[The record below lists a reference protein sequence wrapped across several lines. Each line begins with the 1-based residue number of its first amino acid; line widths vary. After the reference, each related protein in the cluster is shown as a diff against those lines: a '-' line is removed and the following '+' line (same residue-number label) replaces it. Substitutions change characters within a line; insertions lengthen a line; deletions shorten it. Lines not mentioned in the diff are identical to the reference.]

1 MKSLRFGSPKT
12 LFDRKF
18 LTQKLRY
25 WRLGVIFVD
34 VVVIV
39 FSGVLALI
47 IRDSEITKSM
57 TLLRH
62 EFQRLIFPTLVFYLI
77 SMYLLDLYNPRPYES
92 KIEILSGIIKASILA
107 VLLLSAYEFLLKRS
121 LFPRSYV
128 LIQTSILVSLLYLVR
143 SAWLTRLKK
152 LTSISER
159 VLLVGTRKDVEAT
172 LNSVRQNGLRTN
184 CSIVGV
190 VLSKNGIDEINGIK
204 ILGELGDIFDIVKNY
219 SINRIIIVSP
229 INYREF
235 VEELHG
241 KIDRDIRIEVVPGI
255 YEILIG
261 QPDYALIADVPLIK
275 LVREE
280 PPEWYFLAK
289 RILDIIVSLLLI
301 FLTLPLWI
309 FAAIAIKLTSPGPI
323 FYKQVRVGKDGKT
336 FRIWKFRTMINNA
349 EKNTGPMLAHKE
361 DDRVTPIGKILRK
374 YRIDELPQ
382 LFIVLKG
389 DMSLVGPRPERIEFV
404 REFEKKIPFYNERH
418 RVKPGLTGLAQ
429 VWGNYSTSPEIK
441 LKYDLIY
448 IYNRSILLDIEI
460 LLKTAKVVLEGTG
473 V

>member
-1 MKSLRFGSPKT
+1 M
-12 LFDRKF
+12 
-18 LTQKLRY
+18 
-25 WRLGVIFVD
+25 I
-34 VVVIV
+34 
-39 FSGVLALI
+39 
-47 IRDSEITKSM
+47 
-57 TLLRH
+57 
-62 EFQRLIFPTLVFYLI
+62 FYLVAL
-77 SMYLLDLYNPRPYES
+77 YLLDLYNPRPYES
-92 KIEILSGIIKASILA
+92 KIEILSGIIKASVLA
-107 VLLLSAYEFLLKRS
+107 IFLLSAYEFLLKRS
-121 LFPRSYV
+121 FFPRSYV
-128 LIQTSILVSLLYLVR
+128 LIQTAVLVPFLYVVR
-143 SAWLTRLKK
+143 SAWRTRLKK
-152 LTSISER
+152 LTSVSER
-159 VLLVGTRKDVEAT
+159 VLLVGSRRDVEST
-172 LNSVRQNGLRTN
+172 LNSVRQNGLKRN

-190 VLSKNGIDEINGIK
+190 VLSRNGVDEIHGIK
-204 ILGELGDIFDIVKNY
+204 VLGELSDVFEIVKKY

-241 KIDRDIRIEVVPGI
+241 KIDRYIRIEVVPGI
-255 YEILIG
+255 YEILIE

-280 PPEWYFLAK
+280 PPDWYFVAK
-289 RILDIIVSLLLI
+289 RAMDIIISLLLI
-301 FLTLPLWI
+301 ILTMPLWLI
-309 FAAIAIKLTSPGPI
+309 AAVAIKLTSPGPI
-323 FYKQVRVGKDGKT
+323 FYKQVRVGKDGKL
-336 FRIWKFRTMINNA
+336 FRIWKFRTMINDA
-349 EKNTGPMLAHKE
+349 EKETGPMLAHKE
-361 DDRVTPIGKILRK
+361 DARVTPVGKLLRK

-389 DMSLVGPRPERIEFV
+389 DMSLVGPRPERVEFV

-418 RVKPGLTGLAQ
+418 RVKPGITGLAQ